1 MEIEFEKKKD
11 RIGIK
16 GIKMPMVKFRTESFF
31 DLYEIITCIL
41 R

>member
-16 GIKMPMVKFRTESFF
+16 CISVPMVKLRTDSFS
-31 DLYEIITCIL
+31 DLYEIITCML